1 MALQFS
7 NWDDDEVP
15 ELKEVMSDGEYNSGS
30 KSGSDN
36 ESTSKRNKPLPH
48 PLTTKKP
55 LPSQRTFSPPSDDMV
70 SILSVDIGIKNL
82 GYTIVSFHPNPS
94 DASGVNISFG
104 IANISERG
112 GSDVISSRCKSL
124 YTFLERIT
132 SNYHL
137 VKIIIEKQVPTNVK
151 AMELM
156 YALYGMSMNVVSP
169 DNVIIYDPK
178 LKFTTLNVKYDTKNK
193 RHKRQ
198 SINYARS
205 IIEKL
210 FDDKLDEFESHPKK
224 DDISDSLNQ
233 CLIYMTANHM
243 FERMTISD
251 LKGLYDIC

>member
-15 ELKEVMSDGEYNSGS
+15 EMKDVMSDDESDSGTDVVPTHS
-30 KSGSDN
+30 V
-36 ESTSKRNKPLPH
+36 KRTFPH

-55 LPSQRTFSPPSDDMV
+55 LPSQRIISPSSSDDMV

-94 DASGVNISFG
+94 DASEVNISFG

-132 SNYHL
+132 SNHHL

-210 FDDKLDEFESHPKK
+210 FDNKLDEFESHPKK

-233 CLIYMTANHM
+233 CLIYMTANRM
-243 FERMTISD
+243 FERMSISD
-251 LKGLYDIC
+251 LKGLYDI